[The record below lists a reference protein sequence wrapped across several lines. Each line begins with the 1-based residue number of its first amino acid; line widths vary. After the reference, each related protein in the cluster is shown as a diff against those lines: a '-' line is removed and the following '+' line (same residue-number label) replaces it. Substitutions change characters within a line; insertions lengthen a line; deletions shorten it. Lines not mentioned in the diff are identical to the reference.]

1 MVDTD
6 LLVTALREHG
16 HVVGHVIPVPSNAGD
31 FEFQVDG
38 TLLTLDE
45 ARLLVETD
53 DARRERL
60 TRV

>member
-6 LLVTALREHG
+6 LLVTALRERG
-16 HVVGHVIPVPSNAGD
+16 HVVGNVIPVPSNAGN
-31 FEFQVDG
+31 FEFEVDG

-45 ARLLVETD
+45 ARLLVEDD

-60 TRV
+60 ARA